1 MTDELNELDALHATD
16 TIVED
21 DRSMHGNE
29 HPNEGPFR
37 EQNSEPEQHYDD
49 PEEEDDTPKDAWRTA
64 KRLFAQLRNQRTRL
78 IIVCCSIVCYTVV
91 HLAGPVYSAI
101 VVDDLWQVVQQTW
114 KAHATFSLA
123 TDGIGWKI
131 GVLAVLYLLEWAFY
145 YTQTYLMA
153 SVAERLNLTLREQ
166 ISAKLQVLP
175 LRFFDRNKPGE
186 VLSRVTNDLD
196 RISETMQNGLLRLI
210 NAIVGTVGALIIM
223 FVYSWQLTLVFL
235 AVMAINVAITKI
247 VASKNLAAAAQRQEV
262 VGELTGVVEEYYQ
275 GRDVIKASNREERSI
290 DTVSEITERTRV
302 IAQRADFLT
311 QVINPLV
318 RMINRF
324 SQVLVALLAGW
335 MMIKGRMSIGV
346 TQAYF
351 QYINQIGEPIT
362 EAGYMI
368 NSLQSSLASA
378 ERTFAL
384 LDSPEETPD
393 PSPALEPAEPVHGR
407 VEFKHVKFGYE
418 PGKTLMHDVDFV
430 AEPGKKIAIVG
441 STGAGKTTLINLLMR
456 FYDIDSGAIT
466 LDGVN
471 TAKMTRADLRRQFGM
486 VLQDTWLFGG
496 TVAENLAYGK
506 PDATHKQIVA
516 AAKAAH
522 VDHFIRTL
530 PNGYDTVLDNEAANL
545 SIGQRQLLTIA
556 RVFLADPAILIL
568 DEATSSVDTRT
579 EEQIAAAMNA
589 LMEHRTSFVIAH
601 RLSTIRDADLI
612 LYMEHGDILEQ
623 GTHEQLMKKNGA
635 YAHLYNSQFA

>member
-21 DRSMHGNE
+21 DRSMHGSE
-29 HPNEGPFR
+29 HPNEGPF
-37 EQNSEPEQHYDD
+37 SEPEQHYDA

-78 IIVCCSIVCYTVV
+78 IVVCCSIVCYTVV

-101 VVDDLWQVVQQTW
+101 VVDDLWKVVQQTW
-114 KAHATFSLA
+114 KAHVAFSLA

-393 PSPALEPAEPVHGR
+393 PSPALEPAEPVRGR

-623 GTHEQLMKKNGA
+623 GTHEQLMEKNGA